1 VHKIASVAAAA
12 LLALGLG
19 APGSAAYAQ
28 EAASAD
34 STEVDAFVQELVDHA
49 NDDPIALEFISEF
62 TELPLETQVEA
73 VEGFKDGSIVDELR
87 VIAEPEQ
94 TTRVNGSTA
103 QPRGI
108 EEWHTNAKNVVTL
121 LGITFGEYNQ
131 DFYYTGTGSSV
142 YSTDAC
148 EATFTGFTGFW
159 SGSAASNAHWVTSGL
174 GVCHSTFHYSLFFQG
189 SSITMN
195 QQLRLVVDGRG
206 GAAGDL
212 VNL

>member
-1 VHKIASVAAAA
+1 MSRFTSIAA
-12 LLALGLG
+12 LAVFTVGLAI
-19 APGSAAYAQ
+19 PGSPAFAQ
-28 EAASAD
+28 EADTSDAAD
-34 STEVDAFVQELVDHA
+34 VDAFIQELEDHA
-49 NDDPIALEFISEF
+49 ADDPIALEFISEF
-62 TELPLETQVEA
+62 SDLPLDTQVDA
-73 VEGFKDGSIVDELR
+73 VEAFKDGSIVDDFR

-94 TTRVNGSTA
+94 TTRMDNPNT
-103 QPRGI
+103 RGI
-108 EEWHTNAKNVVTL
+108 EEWHTKAKNVVTL
-121 LGITFGEYNQ
+121 FGITFGEYNQ

-148 EATFTGFTGFW
+148 EATFSGFTGFW
-159 SGSAASNAHWVTSGL
+159 SGSAASNAHWVSGGS

-195 QQLRLVVDGRG
+195 QQLRLYVDGRG